1 MEVKEEVDLFI
12 KSVNVRDLSEL
23 SGSLSLLTSAR
34 AGKSGSMTVH
44 LPSPTFLLETPH
56 SLPQIPPLFHL
67 SVQGIWS
74 CSKEKPCR
82 GHDFPVFCNPA
93 FIVDS
98 ICKYSNNANHNSD
111 QCMF

>member
-56 SLPQIPPLFHL
+56 YLPQIPSTISPLHSGNMEL
-67 SVQGIWS
+67 QQGIS
-74 CSKEKPCR
+74 LQ
-82 GHDFPVFCNPA
+82 GT
-93 FIVDS
+93 
-98 ICKYSNNANHNSD
+98 
-111 QCMF
+111 